1 MYALTID
8 NPEIAKLAKE
18 VFSKEPIST
27 NADFYDFLQEQKLK
41 QDLKESIAQ
50 AEAGECLE
58 QEEAFELLYKRLG
71 L

>member
-50 AEAGECLE
+50 AEAGE
-58 QEEAFELLYKRLG
+58 F
-71 L
+71 